1 MTYTVNDDLTLSF
14 SLESYAPY
22 VDKGRR
28 PGKMPP
34 LDNIRQWCRV
44 RNIPEVAAY
53 PIALKIAREGIRPT
67 NFMSTTINRRQ
78 KQYETGLEK
87 ALAKDAESFLG

>member
-1 MTYTVNDDLTLSF
+1 
-14 SLESYAPY
+14 
-22 VDKGRR
+22 
-28 PGKMPP
+28 MPP